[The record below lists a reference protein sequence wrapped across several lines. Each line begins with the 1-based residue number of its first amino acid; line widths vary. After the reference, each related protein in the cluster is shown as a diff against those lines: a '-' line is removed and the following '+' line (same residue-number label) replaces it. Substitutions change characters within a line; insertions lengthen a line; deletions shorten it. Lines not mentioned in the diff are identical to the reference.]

1 MASIEVSHIS
11 KHFGG
16 VQVLR
21 DVSLTAQPGKVT
33 ALIGPNGAGKSTL
46 ANIVSGYVKPNA
58 GTVTLANRDV
68 TRLPTHKRATLG
80 LGRTFQNLELFHGM
94 TVEENV
100 VLGRYRE
107 YRPFTRWFRGPSPED
122 ISSVTSTVSNLGLG
136 SYSHQDAGG
145 LSFGQAKMVEPA
157 RVLAMAPQAIVMDEP
172 AAGLTAA
179 QTSDLGDWIVGV
191 ARSGVAIL
199 IIEHNMRLI
208 MEIAD
213 NIYVLDSGSLIAEGT
228 PSEVSVSQVVLD
240 AYLGVAPE

>member
-1 MASIEVSHIS
+1 MSRIEVKKIR

-16 VQVLR
+16 VQVLT
-21 DVSLTAQPGKVT
+21 DVSLSAEPGKVT

-46 ANIVSGYVKPNA
+46 ANIVSGYVRPNA
-58 GTVTLANRDV
+58 GSVTLADRDV
-68 TRLPTHKRATLG
+68 TRLPTHVRASMG
-80 LGRTFQNLELFHGM
+80 LGRTFQNLELFQGM
-94 TVEENV
+94 SVEQNV

-107 YRPFTRWFRGPSPED
+107 YSPVARMFRGPSMRDSEE
-122 ISSVTSTVSNLGLG
+122 VASTVAALGLG
-136 SYSHQDAGG
+136 SYSHQDAGA

-157 RVLAMAPQAIVMDEP
+157 RVLAMLPQAVVMDEP

-179 QTSDLGDWIVGV
+179 QTSELGDWIVGV
-191 ARSGVAIL
+191 ARSGVAVL

-213 NIYVLDSGSLIAEGT
+213 YIYVLDSGSLIAEGT
-228 PSEVSVSQVVLD
+228 PAEVSVNPVVLN

>member
-1 MASIEVSHIS
+1 MSRIEVRNIR

-16 VQVLR
+16 VQVLN
-21 DVSLTAQPGKVT
+21 DVSMAAESGRVT

-58 GTVTLANRDV
+58 GSVTLADKDV
-68 TRLPTHKRATLG
+68 TRMPTYARVALG

-94 TVEENV
+94 SVEENV

-107 YRPFTRWFRGPSPED
+107 YSPMARMFRGPSSKDSAEVASMVD
-122 ISSVTSTVSNLGLG
+122 DLGLG
-136 SYSHQDAGG
+136 SYSHQDAGA

-157 RVLAMAPQAIVMDEP
+157 RVLAMRPQAVVMDEP

-191 ARSGVAIL
+191 ARSGVAVL

-213 NIYVLDSGSLIAEGT
+213 YIYVLDSGALIAEGT
-228 PSEVSVSQVVLD
+228 PAEVSVNQVVLN
-240 AYLGVAPE
+240 AYLGVAPA

>member
-1 MASIEVSHIS
+1 MTGIEVRDIS

-16 VQVLR
+16 VQVLTE
-21 DVSLTAQPGKVT
+21 VSIKAQPGKVT

-46 ANIVSGYVKPNA
+46 ANIVSGYVRPNA
-58 GTVTLANRDV
+58 GKVTLADQDV

-80 LGRTFQNLELFHGM
+80 LGRTFQNLELFRGM

-107 YRPFTRWFRGPSPED
+107 YSPLARWFRGPSRED
-122 ISSVTSTVSNLGLG
+122 ISSVASTVGNLGLG
-136 SYSHQDAGG
+136 SYRHQDAGA

-157 RVLAMAPQAIVMDEP
+157 RVLAMQPQAIVMDEP

-179 QTSDLGDWIVGV
+179 QTFDLGDWIVGV
-191 ARSGVAIL
+191 ARSGVAVL

-213 NIYVLDSGSLIAEGT
+213 YIYVLDSGTLIAEGT
-228 PSEVSVSQVVLD
+228 PSEVSVNPVVLN
-240 AYLGVAPE
+240 AYLGVAPA